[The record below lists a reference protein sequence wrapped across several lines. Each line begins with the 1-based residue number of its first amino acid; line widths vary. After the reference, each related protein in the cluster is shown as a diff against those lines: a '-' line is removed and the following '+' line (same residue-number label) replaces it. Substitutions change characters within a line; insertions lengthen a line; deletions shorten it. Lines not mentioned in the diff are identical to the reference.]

1 MTTIELTQHPELSDL
16 AAELRRG
23 HSVVLTD
30 HGQPMA
36 EIIPARP
43 KLTAWAARLQ
53 TLHAS
58 FTSPVYIGN
67 SVVDERQGAR

>member
-16 AAELRRG
+16 AAELRQG
-23 HSVVLTD
+23 HPVVLTD

-43 KLTAWAARLQ
+43 QRAVWAARLRS
-53 TLHAS
+53 LHAS
-58 FTSPVYIGN
+58 FTSPAYAGN
-67 SVVDERQGAR
+67 SVVDDRQGSR